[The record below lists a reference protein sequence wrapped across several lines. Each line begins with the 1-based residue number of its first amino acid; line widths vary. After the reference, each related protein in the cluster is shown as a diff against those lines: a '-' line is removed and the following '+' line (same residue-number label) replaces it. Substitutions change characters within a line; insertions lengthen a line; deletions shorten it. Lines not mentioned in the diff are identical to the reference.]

1 MFQNAC
7 FFQMKSYFYSLLIA
21 LTCITNSF
29 SQEQTPVK
37 KTKGSLYF
45 SWGYNRDVFSKSDI
59 HLKNTTNEYNP
70 VTGNYDY
77 YDFTIYDATAKDR
90 NGIKDVFRTD
100 LTIPQY
106 VYRIGYYFNNKKD
119 LGIEINFDHVKYVM
133 RDWQTLHVKGNI
145 LGQEVD
151 KDTLISPDNFLHFE
165 HTDGA
170 NFFMLNIMKRQRL
183 YASKNDKH
191 WISAIFKIGAG
202 PVVPRTDV
210 TIFGQELNNRFH
222 VAGFC
227 AGIEMGLRYDAF
239 KHVFIEYTVKGAYAN
254 YINVLVCGSGKGN
267 HHFWTGEN
275 ILTFGFQFPF

>member
-1 MFQNAC
+1 
-7 FFQMKSYFYSLLIA
+7 MKPYFYSLLIA

-29 SQEQTPVK
+29 SQEQIPVK

-45 SWGYNRDVFSKSDI
+45 SWGYNRDAFSKSDI
-59 HLKNTTNEYNP
+59 HLKNTTGEYNP
-70 VTGNYDY
+70 VTGNHDY

-90 NGIKDVFRTD
+90 NGIRDVFNTD

-170 NFFMLNIMKRQRL
+170 NFLMLNIMKRQRL

-191 WISAIFKIGAG
+191 WISVIGKVGAG
-202 PVVPRTDV
+202 PVIPRTQV
-210 TIFGQELNNRFH
+210 TIFGQDLNNRFH
-222 VAGFC
+222 IAGYC
-227 AGIEMGLRYDAF
+227 AGIELGLRYDAF
-239 KHVFIEYTVKGAYAN
+239 KHIFIEYTAKGAYAN
-254 YINVLVCGSGKGN
+254 FTNVLVLGSGKAH
-267 HHFWTGEN
+267 HHFWTAEN
-275 ILTFGFQFPF
+275 ILTLGFQFSI